1 MDDQGAAVV
10 RFAPDQ
16 DAVESERVWL
26 IALEPE
32 ESGARPDSFRFGRPK
47 LADMTTTYQR
57 YDDADLETVPAQI
70 ALRTGPVGRNPWW
83 SWVLICM
90 GAVLYAVW
98 FLFAK
103 PSEDDGE
110 DASGAL
116 QLPETLTP
124 FSVLALLHQVRTLGG
139 LPDDQL
145 AQLDDDV
152 RRIEASH
159 FGKAEG
165 DDDEVDLAAI
175 ARHWLSRAG

>member
-1 MDDQGAAVV
+1 
-10 RFAPDQ
+10 
-16 DAVESERVWL
+16 
-26 IALEPE
+26 
-32 ESGARPDSFRFGRPK
+32 
-47 LADMTTTYQR
+47 
-57 YDDADLETVPAQI
+57 
-70 ALRTGPVGRNPWW
+70 
-83 SWVLICM
+83 M

-110 DASGAL
+110 EASGAL

-145 AQLDDDV
+145 TQLDDDV

-165 DDDEVDLAAI
+165 GDDEVDLAAI